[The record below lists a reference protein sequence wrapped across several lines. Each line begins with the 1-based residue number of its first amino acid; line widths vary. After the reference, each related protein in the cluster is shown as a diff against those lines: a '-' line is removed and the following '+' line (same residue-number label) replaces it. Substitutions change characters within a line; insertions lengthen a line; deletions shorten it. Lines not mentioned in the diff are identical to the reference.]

1 MKRLEEVIDYCS
13 EKIRKG
19 ELTLEECLKKFP
31 EYEDELRKALTVANL
46 LIQLPSPRMSPTFKE
61 NLREKIKR
69 KTEKTQFA
77 RVLPFKKKVVALLA
91 AVFLLS
97 VTTAT
102 LAVNTKDPQSIFYPL
117 KLIVEKAKLSF
128 AFTPAQKAK
137 LHLYFAS
144 ERLDELKLAVSEGR
158 SEYAV
163 NLSQAFAEELK
174 EAEKNYKEL
183 PYAEQAEFQEEVLKL
198 LREKEDL
205 IKKESLGE
213 REESEEEEE
222 VEERELQKKAVEP
235 REKESKEIRSE
246 EEEKEVVEPEKS
258 ESYKDT
264 TDEMQGEE
272 THIESEEED
281 EVKQEESDSFDKEWE
296 DHDEDD

>member
-1 MKRLEEVIDYCS
+1 VKRLEEVIDYCS

-46 LIQLPSPRMSPTFKE
+46 LTQLPSPRMSPTFKE
-61 NLREKIKR
+61 NLREKVKR

-158 SEYAV
+158 SEYTAD
-163 NLSQAFAEELK
+163 LSQAFAEELK

-183 PYAEQAEFQEEVLKL
+183 PYAEQIEFQREVLKL
-198 LREKEDL
+198 LKEKEDL
-205 IKKESLGE
+205 IKEKSLGE
-213 REESEEEEE
+213 REKSEEEK
-222 VEERELQKKAVEP
+222 VEEKESEKKAVEP
-235 REKESKEIRSE
+235 KEKEGKEIRSE
-246 EEEKEVVEPEKS
+246 EEEKEVMESEES

-264 TDEMQGEE
+264 TDELQEEE
-272 THIESEEED
+272 THIKSEKED
-281 EVKQEESDSFDKEWE
+281 EVKQEESDSSDEKWE
-296 DHDEDD
+296 SHDEDD